1 MNRSA
6 GNIGKA
12 RRFINDGEAR
22 CGFSAGVSPSDG
34 SVWLKDRLDRDSST
48 SLLTFKQEPAS
59 ARVAKPPW
67 KAILSLAQDPSM
79 YPAALNPNPIPQRI
93 TTDQWPKYGRMVAEN
108 GSGPQ
113 ALAGIGYASVQA
125 NRSMS

>member
-22 CGFSAGVSPSDG
+22 CGFSAGVSPPDG
-34 SVWLKDRLDRDSST
+34 SVWLKDRLARDSST

-59 ARVAKPPW
+59 ARVDRPPW
-67 KAILSLAQDPSM
+67 KAFLSFAQDLPIHL
-79 YPAALNPNPIPQRI
+79 AALNPNLSH
-93 TTDQWPKYGRMVAEN
+93 N
-108 GSGPQ
+108 G
-113 ALAGIGYASVQA
+113 
-125 NRSMS
+125 